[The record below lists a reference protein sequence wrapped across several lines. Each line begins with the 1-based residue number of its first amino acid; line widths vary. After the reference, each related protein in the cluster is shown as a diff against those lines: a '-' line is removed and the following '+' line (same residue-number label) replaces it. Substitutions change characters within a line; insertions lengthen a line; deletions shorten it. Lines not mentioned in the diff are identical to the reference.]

1 MKNVTHSSFHKN
13 LVASGQR
20 GMNLIEII
28 IVIGL
33 IGTIMAIIV
42 TNLTGKQEEAMK
54 DAARLSIKTLE
65 GNLQMYKAH
74 NYAFPTTEQGLNA
87 LITAPADSKRWRGP
101 YTEEE
106 KLSDPWGNPFGYE
119 SDSRNYTI
127 TSGGPNQTIGD
138 EDDIVYPEKKGEAPA
153 PGAQ

>member
-1 MKNVTHSSFHKN
+1 MKNPSSFNRN
-13 LVASGQR
+13 LLASGQR

-54 DAARLSIKTLE
+54 DATRLSIKTME
-65 GNLQMYKAH
+65 NNLQLYKAH
-74 NYAFPTTEQGLNA
+74 NYSYPTTEQGLNA
-87 LITAPADSKRWRGP
+87 LITAPSDSKRWRGP

-106 KLSDPWGNPFGYE
+106 KLQDPWGNAFGYE
-119 SDSRNYTI
+119 SDGRNYRI

-138 EDDIVYPEKKGEAPA
+138 EDDIVYPEQKGE
-153 PGAQ
+153 